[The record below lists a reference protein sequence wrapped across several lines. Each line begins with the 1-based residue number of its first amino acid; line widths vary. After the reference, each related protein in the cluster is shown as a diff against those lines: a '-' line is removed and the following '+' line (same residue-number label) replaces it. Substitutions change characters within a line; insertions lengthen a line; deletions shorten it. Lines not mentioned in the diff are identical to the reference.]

1 MPNLTVI
8 YLGPSE
14 IAKELAK
21 KGTESDITFYN
32 LKRGDDTVTLVEPA
46 RYPEKLSSLFFS
58 AALSNAAVLVIDE
71 ISAALGECIV
81 MLNATRVSSG
91 YIMLRNYIET
101 TSIKPLIAGTVLE
114 NYTYVSEDLV
124 ALREQLLFDA
134 SSASSVSDG
143 PAIIPI
149 DHHFHVKGIGTVIL
163 GCVAKG
169 TVKKH
174 DQLLVWPT
182 KKVAQ
187 VRSIQKHDDDA
198 DEGYQGDRVGLALK
212 GVTADELDRGYVLAP
227 DNALTAAEE
236 LRGKVSLVP
245 WWKQP
250 LKEQMI
256 LYVGYWMQFAPCR
269 LIAISR
275 DETECPMLT
284 LICDRPFVFDQGA
297 EMVLH
302 YLEGERLRIV
312 GTFHPEI

>member
-1 MPNLTVI
+1 MPNLTII
-8 YLGPSE
+8 YLGPSD

-32 LKRGDDTVTLVEPA
+32 LKRGNDTLTLVEPT
-46 RYPEKLSSLFFS
+46 RYPEKLSSLFFA
-58 AALSNAAVLVIDE
+58 AALSDAALLVIDE

-81 MLNATRVSSG
+81 MLDAAQIKSG
-91 YIMLRNYIET
+91 YIMLRNYID
-101 TSIKPLIAGTVLE
+101 IAMIAPLIAGTVLE
-114 NYTYVSEDLV
+114 NYIYVSEDLTV
-124 ALREQLLFDA
+124 LREDLLHA
-134 SSASSVSDG
+134 ATSASADANG
-143 PAIIPI
+143 PPIVPI
-149 DHHFHVKGIGTVIL
+149 DHHFNVKGIGTVIL

-198 DEGYQGDRVGLALK
+198 SEAYRGDRVGLALK
-212 GVTADELDRGYVLAP
+212 GVTAEELDRGYVLAP
-227 DNALTAAEE
+227 ENMLIEAEE
-236 LRGKVSLVP
+236 MRGQLSPVQ

-256 LYVGYWMQFAPCR
+256 LYAGYWMQFSPCR
-269 LIAISR
+269 VTSISE
-275 DETECPMLT
+275 DAKNPDLT
-284 LICDRPFVFDQGA
+284 LVCNKPFVFDQGA
-297 EMVLH
+297 EIVLH

-312 GTFHPEI
+312 GTFRPKI

>member
-8 YLGPSE
+8 YLGPSD

-32 LKRGDDTVTLVEPA
+32 LKRGDDTVTLVEPT

-58 AALSNAAVLVIDE
+58 AALADAALLVISE
-71 ISAALGECIV
+71 LSPALGECIV
-81 MLNATRVSSG
+81 MLNAARVSSG
-91 YIMLRNYIET
+91 YIMLQNYIDAA
-101 TSIKPLIAGTVLE
+101 SIAPLIAGTVLE
-114 NYTYVSEDLV
+114 NYTYVSEDLTV
-124 ALREQLLFDA
+124 LREQLLHDA
-134 SSASSVSDG
+134 SSASSESAG
-143 PAIIPI
+143 PAIVPI
-149 DHHFHVKGIGTVIL
+149 DHHFNVKGIGTVIL

-182 KKVAQ
+182 KKIAQ

-198 DEGYQGDRVGLALK
+198 DEGSLGDRVGLALK
-212 GVTADELDRGYVLAP
+212 GVSADELDRGYVLAP
-227 DNALTAAEE
+227 DNALIAAEE
-236 LRGKVSLVP
+236 LHGSVSLVP

-256 LYVGYWMQFAPCR
+256 LYAGYWMQFSPCR
-269 LIAISR
+269 VTGVSG
-275 DETECPMLT
+275 DSSELT
-284 LICDRPFVFDQGA
+284 LICDRPFVFDAGA
-297 EMVLH
+297 EIVLH

-312 GTFHPEI
+312 GTFRPET

>member
-8 YLGPSE
+8 YLGPSN

-21 KGTESDITFYN
+21 KGTQSDITFYN

-58 AALSNAAVLVIDE
+58 AALSDTALLIIDE

-81 MLNATRVSSG
+81 MLHAARVSSG
-91 YIMLRNYIET
+91 YIMLRNYIDEA
-101 TSIKPLIAGTVLE
+101 SIKQLIAGTVLE
-114 NYTYVSEDLV
+114 NYSYVTEDLS
-124 ALREQLLFDA
+124 ALREQLLHDA
-134 SSASSVSDG
+134 SSASPDIDG

-174 DQLLVWPT
+174 DQLRVWPT
-182 KKVAQ
+182 TKVAQ

-212 GVTADELDRGYVLAP
+212 GVSADELDRGYVLAP
-227 DNALTAAEE
+227 DNALIAAEE
-236 LRGKVSLVP
+236 LCGKISLVP

-256 LYVGYWMQFAPCR
+256 LYAGYWMQFAPCR
-269 LIAISR
+269 LSAISGDDTR
-275 DETECPMLT
+275 SPRLT
-284 LICDRPFVFDQGA
+284 LVCDKPFVFDKGA

-312 GTFHPEI
+312 GTFQPET

>member
-1 MPNLTVI
+1 MPNLTII

-32 LKRGDDTVTLVEPA
+32 LKRANDTVTLVEPT

-58 AALSNAAVLVIDE
+58 AALSDAALLVIDE

-81 MLNATRVSSG
+81 MLNAAQVSSG
-91 YIMLRNYIET
+91 YIILKNYIDE

-114 NYTYVSEDLV
+114 NYSYVSEDLT
-124 ALREQLLFDA
+124 ALREQLLHDA
-134 SSASSVSDG
+134 SLSSSASDG

-149 DHHFHVKGIGTVIL
+149 DHHFNVKGIGTVIL
-163 GCVAKG
+163 GCIAKG

-182 KKVAQ
+182 KKIAQ

-198 DEGYQGDRVGLALK
+198 DEAYQGDRVGLALK

-227 DNALTAAEE
+227 DNALIAAEE
-236 LRGKVSLVP
+236 LHGKISLVP

-256 LYVGYWMQFAPCR
+256 LYAGYWMQFAPCR
-269 LIAISR
+269 VSAISG
-275 DETECPMLT
+275 DETRSPMLT
-284 LICDRPFVFDQGA
+284 LICDRSFVFDQGA
-297 EMVLH
+297 QIVLH

-312 GTFHPEI
+312 GTFQPEI

>member
-32 LKRGDDTVTLVEPA
+32 LKRGDDTVTLVEPT

-58 AALSNAAVLVIDE
+58 ASLSDAALFIIDE
-71 ISAALGECIV
+71 ISATLGECIV
-81 MLNATRVSSG
+81 MLNAARVSSG
-91 YIMLRNYIET
+91 YIMLRNYIDQEA
-101 TSIKPLIAGTVLE
+101 IKPLITGTVLE
-114 NYTYVSEDLV
+114 NYTYVSEDPV
-124 ALREQLLFDA
+124 ALREQLLHDA
-134 SSASSVSDG
+134 SLSSSAADG
-143 PAIIPI
+143 PAVVPI
-149 DHHFHVKGIGTVIL
+149 DHHFNVKGIGTVIL

-174 DQLLVWPT
+174 DQLLAWPT
-182 KKVAQ
+182 KKIAQ

-198 DEGYQGDRVGLALK
+198 DEGYKGERVGLALK

-227 DNALTAAEE
+227 ENALIAAEE

-256 LYVGYWMQFAPCR
+256 LYAGYWMEFAPCR
-269 LIAISR
+269 LSALSGDDTR
-275 DETECPMLT
+275 CPMLT

-297 EMVLH
+297 EIVLH

-312 GTFHPEI
+312 GTFQPEI

>member
-21 KGTESDITFYN
+21 KGTESDISFYN

-58 AALSNAAVLVIDE
+58 AALSNAAILVIDE

-91 YIMLRNYIET
+91 YIMLRNYIDA

-114 NYTYVSEDLV
+114 NYTYVSEDLA
-124 ALREQLLFDA
+124 ALREQLLHDS
-134 SSASSVSDG
+134 SSAPSVSDE

-227 DNALTAAEE
+227 DNALIAAEE
-236 LRGKVSLVP
+236 LCGKVSLVP

-269 LIAISR
+269 LRAILG
-275 DETECPMLT
+275 DETRSPMLT
-284 LICDRPFVFDQGA
+284 LTCDRPFVFDQGA